1 MTVVII
7 AMSLV
12 VVVMLLGVPVGFAF
26 GLGGFGILYFTGL
39 DPRFAIPGAFRS
51 IESYTLLALPLFI
64 MAGGLMRDADISR
77 RLVAFT
83 MSILGRIRGGLGVV
97 CVVTCTIFGA
107 ISGSAS
113 AAIAAIGSVLI
124 PEMVEQGY
132 PRGYATGLV
141 AASSMLALLIPP
153 SIPMIVFAM
162 TAQIS
167 ILSAFLSTLIPGLLM
182 MVAYSLINLVMC
194 RKMKNIRVIR
204 TTVSF
209 GAFWGEVGRSSK
221 QASLAL
227 FMPVLV
233 LGGIYGGVFT
243 PTEAAAVSSFYAV
256 VVGFIFY
263 RTMTLRNMTSNI
275 KTSMITSGV
284 VMILLF
290 FILMVS
296 RVLVTYQVPQHL
308 AAALFKVTTNK
319 WLVLLMINVI
329 LLIMGMLVDDVSGNI
344 LSAAILLPIAKSLG
358 VDPVHFAAISVTN
371 LSLGN
376 ITPPCAP
383 MLYLAGM
390 IGGNLPLSEYARPA
404 SYFMIFGA
412 LPVILLVTYVPEF
425 ALVLVNLF
433 VK

>member
-1 MTVVII
+1 MTVVAI
-7 AMSLV
+7 AMLAV
-12 VVVMLLGVPVGFAF
+12 VVMMLLGVPVGFAF
-26 GLGGFGILYFTGL
+26 GLGGFGILFFTGL
-39 DPRFAIPGAFRS
+39 DPRFAIPGAFRA

-83 MSILGRIRGGLGVV
+83 MSILGRVRGGLGVV

-124 PEMVEQGY
+124 PEMVKRGY
-132 PRGYATGLV
+132 PRGYSTGLV

-167 ILSAFLSTLIPGLLM
+167 ILSAFLSTLVPGLLM
-182 MVAYSLINLVMC
+182 MTSYSIINLIMC
-194 RKMKNIRVIR
+194 RKMKSLEIAPKLSAAETI
-204 TTVSF
+204 
-209 GAFWGEVGRSSK
+209 GQIGRSGR
-221 QASLAL
+221 QAALAL

-233 LGGIYGGVFT
+233 LGGIYGGAFT
-243 PTEAAAVSSFYAV
+243 PTEAAAVSSVYAV
-256 VVGFIFY
+256 LVGFVLY
-263 RTMTLRNMTSNI
+263 RTMTLKNMFANI

-296 RVLVTYQVPQHL
+296 RVMVTYQVPQHL
-308 AAALFKVTTNK
+308 AQALFKLTTNK

-329 LLIMGMLVDDVSGNI
+329 LLLMGMLVDDVSGNI
-344 LSAAILLPIAKSLG
+344 LSAAILLPIAKSVG
-358 VDPVHFAAISVTN
+358 IDPIHFAAISVTN

-383 MLYLAGM
+383 MLYLAGL
-390 IGGNLPLSEYARPA
+390 IGGNLPLNEYVKPA
-404 SYFMIFGA
+404 TYFMVFGA
-412 LPVILLVTYVPEF
+412 LPVILLVTYVPAF
-425 ALVLVNLF
+425 ALFLVNLLLR
-433 VK
+433 

>member
-1 MTVVII
+1 MTVVLIVMFI
-7 AMSLV
+7 VIVM
-12 VVVMLLGVPVGFAF
+12 MLLGVPVGFAF
-26 GLGGFGILYFTGL
+26 GLGGFGILFFTGL
-39 DPRFAIPGAFRS
+39 DPRFAIPGAFRA

-77 RLVAFT
+77 RLVAFI
-83 MSILGRIRGGLGVV
+83 MSFLGRVRGGLGIV
-97 CVVTCTIFGA
+97 CVVTCTVFGA

-124 PEMVEQGY
+124 PEMVEKGY

-167 ILSAFLSTLIPGLLM
+167 ILAAFLSTLIPGILM
-182 MVAYSLINLVMC
+182 MVSYCIINMIMC
-194 RKMKNIRVIR
+194 RKMKHLEIAPKKSGAETFGEIRR
-204 TTVSF
+204 STKDASF
-209 GAFWGEVGRSSK
+209 
-221 QASLAL
+221 AL
-227 FMPVLV
+227 FMPILV
-233 LGGIYGGVFT
+233 LGGIYGGIFT
-243 PTEAAAVSSFYAV
+243 PTEAAGMSTVYAV
-256 VVGFIFY
+256 LIGFAVY
-263 RTMTLRNMTSNI
+263 RTMTLKNMFSNI
-275 KTSMITSGV
+275 RSSMITSGV

-296 RVLVTYQVPQHL
+296 RIMVTYQVPQHL
-308 AAALFKVTTNK
+308 TEFMLSLTTNK
-319 WLVLLMINVI
+319 WLVLMMINVI
-329 LLIMGMLVDDVSGNI
+329 LLLMGMLVDDVSGNI
-344 LSAAILLPIAKSLG
+344 LSAAILLPIAKSVG
-358 VDPVHFAAISVTN
+358 IDPIHFAAISVTN

-383 MLYLAGM
+383 MLYLAGL
-390 IGGNLPLSEYARPA
+390 IGGGLPLNEYAKPA

-425 ALVLVNLF
+425 AMVLVNLLLR
-433 VK
+433 